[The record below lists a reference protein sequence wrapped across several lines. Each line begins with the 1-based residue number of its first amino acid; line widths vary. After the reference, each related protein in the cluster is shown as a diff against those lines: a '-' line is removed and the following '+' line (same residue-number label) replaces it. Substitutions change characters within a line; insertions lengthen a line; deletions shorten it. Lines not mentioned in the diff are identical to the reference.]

1 MNSPPLTTLLLSAA
15 GSGAGGYEL
24 FLNRIGINSID
35 IPREKVFAE
44 PGTGLVLRF
53 LNRGAPI
60 HITVTS
66 ANASMFTD
74 FFHENMYIVDEA
86 VLSIPIRKESSDGT
100 FDLEIIAGY
109 GAVKAALPVFV
120 QNLQRMR
127 PKVQEEYPLQPVAR
141 GRPHL
146 LMVTMG
152 IALIL
157 YSAWIYSRYRVSQYC
172 IFYHSHCWCTL
183 HMVPSQIALPAL
195 VLLGALVVD
204 RLFGDPH
211 SAFHPVALLGRFIG
225 WWGRPDLFPT
235 GVQRFAGVVFWV
247 ITAALFTLP
256 FYLVER
262 IAPWFLYLPLGAGP
276 AEELF
281 CLAIAGGAHPRGC
294 GCTERRCRERA
305 GEGETAGLP

>member
-1 MNSPPLTTLLLSAA
+1 MNSPLLATSLLLSAA
-15 GSGAGGYEL
+15 AGGGAGGYEL

-35 IPREKVFAE
+35 IPREKVIAE

-66 ANASMFTD
+66 ANASMYTD

-86 VLSIPIRKESSDGT
+86 VLSIPIRKESADGT

-109 GAVKAALPVFV
+109 GAVKAALPVLV

-157 YSAWIYSRYRVSQYC
+157 YSAWIYTRIELLNIVSF
-172 IFYHSHCWCTL
+172 IIL
-183 HMVPSQIALPAL
+183 IV
-195 VLLGALVVD
+195 GALYAWY
-204 RLFGDPH
+204 RH
-211 SAFHPVALLGRFIG
+211 R
-225 WWGRPDLFPT
+225 
-235 GVQRFAGVVFWV
+235 
-247 ITAALFTLP
+247 
-256 FYLVER
+256 
-262 IAPWFLYLPLGAGP
+262 
-276 AEELF
+276 
-281 CLAIAGGAHPRGC
+281 
-294 GCTERRCRERA
+294 
-305 GEGETAGLP
+305 